1 MKFRHLG
8 ICVLFVAFF
17 GIGGDAGGDRVSGQA
32 EARTNQNFTTPARS
46 AECSRRAK
54 RHADR
59 NTTRRNLRNTAAGAI
74 TGTAIGGVAGRS
86 GGSARTGALIGGGVG
101 AVHSATTNRWQ
112 TLYNRRYS
120 ACINGYSL
128 R

>member
-1 MKFRHLG
+1 MKIRHLG
-8 ICVLFVAFF
+8 IGVAFALLLGF
-17 GIGGDAGGDRVSGQA
+17 GGSGGSLSPETAV
-32 EARTNQNFTTPARS
+32 ARTQQNFTTPARS
-46 AECSRRAK
+46 AECSRRAR

-59 NTTRRNLRNTAAGAI
+59 NTTRRNLTNTAAGAI
-74 TGTAIGGVAGRS
+74 AGTAIGGVAGRS
-86 GGSARTGALIGGGVG
+86 SGTARTGALIGGGAG

>member
-1 MKFRHLG
+1 MKFKYLSIAVVFALFLG
-8 ICVLFVAFF
+8 F
-17 GIGGDAGGDRVSGQA
+17 GGSGNNPSTESA
-32 EARTNQNFTTPARS
+32 IARTQQNFTTPSRS

-59 NTTRRNLRNTAAGAI
+59 NTSRRNLRNTAAGAI
-74 TGTAIGGVAGRS
+74 TGTAVGGVAGRS

-101 AVHSATTNRWQ
+101 ALHSATTNRWQ
-112 TLYNRRYS
+112 TLFNRRYS